1 MKHGIIKSL
10 AIALLAGF
18 AVSCSENGEN
28 EPQPTYTVTV
38 SAAEGGTAAANKNT
52 CPEGEEVTATGS
64 AVSVTLA
71 PGILNNILPD
81 GTKTGKR
88 LQRRPFIRSSCRR
101 ETSCCRHASSKK
113 RQYLPVISTIR

>member
-18 AVSCSENGEN
+18 AVSCSESGEN

-52 CPEGEEVTATGS
+52 CPEGEEVTATATADEGY
-64 AVSVTLA
+64 L
-71 PGILNNILPD
+71 LPD
-81 GTKTGKR
+81 GTKTRKR

-101 ETSCCRHASSKK
+101 ETSCCRHASNKK
-113 RQYLPVISTIR
+113 RQYLPVISTIK